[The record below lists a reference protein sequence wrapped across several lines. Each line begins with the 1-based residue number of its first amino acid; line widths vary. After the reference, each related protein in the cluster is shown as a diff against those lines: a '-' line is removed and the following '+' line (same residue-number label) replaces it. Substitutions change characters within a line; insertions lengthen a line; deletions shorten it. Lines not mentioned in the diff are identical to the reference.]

1 MPRIDDYK
9 NAKKLAIEK
18 LATESFDTIL
28 QRTGFEPAEPDRFR
42 VPFLNHTYH
51 IGFPEFDFEDEI
63 ESEIEI
69 PIQEQIL
76 ILHYMLSPAPPL
88 LTDNWVSYRE
98 IPGASFYY
106 SAFVKRA
113 IDPLKK
119 VFGQNADGL
128 LRAGEILGGKPIDTG
143 DVGYGFRLFPNIS
156 VRLILWAGDEE
167 FPAEANIV
175 FNENIKEILSPED
188 IAWLAGMVVYRL
200 IALSLLVLD
209 SRSPT
214 LEPLEFP

>member
-18 LATESFDTIL
+18 LATGSFISIL
-28 QRTGFEPAEPDRFR
+28 RRTGFETAVPDRFR
-42 VPFLNHTYH
+42 APFLNRVYH
-51 IGFPEFDFEDEI
+51 IGFPEFDFEDEV
-63 ESEIEI
+63 ESEAEI

-76 ILHYMLSPAPPL
+76 ILHYMQSPVPSLS
-88 LTDNWVSYRE
+88 TDSWVSYRE

-119 VFGQNADGL
+119 VFGQNVDDL
-128 LRAGEILGGKPIDTG
+128 LRAGEILGGKTIDTG
-143 DVGYGFRLFPNIS
+143 DVGYEFRLFPNIRL
-156 VRLILWAGDEE
+156 RLILWAGDDE

-175 FNENIKEILSPED
+175 FDENIKEILSPED
-188 IAWLAGMVVYRL
+188 IAWLAGMLVYRL
-200 IALSLLVLD
+200 IALSK
-209 SRSPT
+209 
-214 LEPLEFP
+214 

>member
-18 LATESFDTIL
+18 LAAGSFDTIL
-28 QRTGFEPAEPDRFR
+28 QRTGFESTASGRFR
-42 VPFLNHTYH
+42 VPFLNRVYQ
-51 IGFPEFDFEDEI
+51 IGFPELNFEDEV
-63 ESEIEI
+63 ESETEV

-76 ILHYMLSPAPPL
+76 ILHYMLAPSRPL
-88 LTDNWVSYRE
+88 STDNWVSYRE
-98 IPGASFYY
+98 IPDASFYY

-128 LRAGEILGGKPIDTG
+128 LRAGEILGGKTIDTG
-143 DVGYGFRLFPNIS
+143 DVGFEFRLFPNIA
-156 VRLILWAGDEE
+156 VRLILWAGDDE

-175 FNENIKEILSPED
+175 FDENIKEILSPED
-188 IAWLAGMVVYRL
+188 IAWLAGMLVYRL
-200 IALSLLVLD
+200 IALSG
-209 SRSPT
+209 
-214 LEPLEFP
+214 

>member
-9 NAKKLAIEK
+9 NARKLAIEE
-18 LATESFDTIL
+18 LAGVSFDTIL
-28 QRTGFEPAEPDRFR
+28 QRTGFESVEANRFLISFLDRVF
-42 VPFLNHTYH
+42 H
-51 IGFPEFDFEDEI
+51 ISFPELEFEDEA
-63 ESEIEI
+63 ESYKEI

-76 ILHYMLSPAPPL
+76 ILHYMLSPAPAP
-88 LTDNWVSYRE
+88 LTDNWISYRE

-119 VFGQNADGL
+119 VFGQNIDGL
-128 LRAGEILGGKPIDTG
+128 LRAGEILGGKTIDTG
-143 DVGYGFRLFPNIS
+143 DAGYEFRPFPNIP
-156 VRLILWAGDEE
+156 VRIILWAADDE

-175 FNENIKEILSPED
+175 FNENIRGSLSPED

-200 IALSLLVLD
+200 ISLSN
-209 SRSPT
+209 
-214 LEPLEFP
+214 

>member
-18 LATESFDTIL
+18 LATGSFNSIL
-28 QRTGFEPAEPDRFR
+28 RRTGFETAVSDRFR
-42 VPFLNHTYH
+42 VSFLNRVYH
-51 IGFPEFDFEDEI
+51 IGFPEFDFEDEV
-63 ESEIEI
+63 ESEAEI

-76 ILHYMLSPAPPL
+76 ILHYMQSPVPSLA
-88 LTDNWVSYRE
+88 TDSWVSYRE

-119 VFGQNADGL
+119 VFGQNVDDL
-128 LRAGEILGGKPIDTG
+128 LRAGEILGGKTIDTG
-143 DVGYGFRLFPNIS
+143 DVGYEFRLFPNIRL
-156 VRLILWAGDEE
+156 RLILWAGDDE

-175 FNENIKEILSPED
+175 FDENIKEILSPED
-188 IAWLAGMVVYRL
+188 IAWLAGMLVYRL
-200 IALSLLVLD
+200 IALSK
-209 SRSPT
+209 
-214 LEPLEFP
+214 